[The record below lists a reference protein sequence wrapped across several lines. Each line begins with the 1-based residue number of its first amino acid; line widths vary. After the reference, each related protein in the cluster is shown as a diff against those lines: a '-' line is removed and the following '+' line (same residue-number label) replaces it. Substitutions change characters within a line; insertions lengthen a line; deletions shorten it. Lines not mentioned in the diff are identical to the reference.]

1 MVNTMKLQK
10 MKKISRRSA
19 LYLLGGITGTILTPS
34 LPLSKPNQLLE
45 RIDTLTQGVAKVEDK
60 ILLNLPEVAE
70 NGNIVKVG
78 FEIKNPMVA
87 NNYIKHVYIFAE
99 KNPAPDVAKFFF
111 TPEMGICS
119 ATTKI
124 RLSKTQSVYLLAE
137 NSNGQFLMTKRKVK
151 VTIGGCGV

>member
-1 MVNTMKLQK
+1 MSN
-10 MKKISRRSA
+10 ISRRRA
-19 LYLLGGITGTILTPS
+19 LCLIGGITGTILTPS
-34 LPLSKPNQLLE
+34 FALSKPNQLQD
-45 RIDTLTQGVAKVEDK
+45 RIYSLTKGAAKVENK
-60 ILLNLPEVAE
+60 ILINLPEVAE

-87 NNYIKHVYIFAE
+87 DNYIKHVYIFAE

-111 TPEMGICS
+111 TPEMGTCS

-124 RLSKTQSVYLLAE
+124 RLSKTQNVYLLSE
-137 NSNGQFLMTKRKVK
+137 NSNGQFLMTKKKVK

>member
-1 MVNTMKLQK
+1 MKLKK
-10 MKKISRRSA
+10 MNKISRRRA
-19 LYLLGGITGTILTPS
+19 LCLIGGITGTILTPS
-34 LPLSKPNQLLE
+34 FTLSKPNQLQD
-45 RIDTLTQGVAKVEDK
+45 RIYSLTKGAAKVENK

-87 NNYIKHVYIFAE
+87 DNYIKHVYIFAE

-111 TPEMGICS
+111 TPEMGTCS

-124 RLSKTQSVYLLAE
+124 RLSKTQNVYLLSE
-137 NSNGQFLMTKRKVK
+137 NSNGQFLMTKKRVK